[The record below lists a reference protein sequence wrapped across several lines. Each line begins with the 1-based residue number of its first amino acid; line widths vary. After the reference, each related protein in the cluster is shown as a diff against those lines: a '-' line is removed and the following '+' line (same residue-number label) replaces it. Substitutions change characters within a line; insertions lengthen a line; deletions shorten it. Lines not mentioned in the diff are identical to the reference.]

1 QLAMGEYKNAL
12 HLFPPAPSGF
22 IPKVQCCSALEGY
35 GIPEVWQTV
44 LSYENTTKNNG
55 FFAQNRANQEKYRMY
70 EAINEALQDKFY
82 GSESIKTLLAETEK
96 QVMNGKA
103 DALISAKK
111 LLDRY
116 FNG

>member
-1 QLAMGEYKNAL
+1 MEMADTIVITKADADNRNKAQLAMGEYKNAL

-82 GSESIKTLLAETEK
+82 GC
-96 QVMNGKA
+96 
-103 DALISAKK
+103 
-111 LLDRY
+111 
-116 FNG
+116 